1 MLMTTSRRPH
11 LRRFAAAALALAAFA
26 PPQRA
31 DAQVNNYP
39 RNLPWQPHL
48 GIGYTANIPN
58 QFVGVSAH
66 AVTDLLGGMGLYV
79 DAKFATESPEDKEWY
94 EPDLTSAE
102 VIAAGGDAELSSQ
115 GAWRSVNVAL
125 MRGLSSQL
133 TVYGGAGYVN
143 GTQYVEYY
151 DAERQLGRAG
161 VYWVRDEEES
171 GTHVNF
177 LGGVFFQVARTLA
190 IQLGGESKPG
200 GFTVGVS
207 YLIPLNR

>member
-1 MLMTTSRRPH
+1 MTTSRRPH
-11 LRRFAAAALALAAFA
+11 LRRFAAAALALAALA
-26 PPQRA
+26 LPQRA
-31 DAQVNNYP
+31 DAQVSAP

-94 EPDLTSAE
+94 VPDLTSEE
-102 VIAAGGDAELSSQ
+102 VIAAGGDGELSRQ
-115 GAWRSVNVAL
+115 GAWQSVNVAL

-151 DAERQLGRAG
+151 DTERELGRAG
-161 VYWVRDEEES
+161 VYWVRDEAES
-171 GTHVNF
+171 GTQVNF